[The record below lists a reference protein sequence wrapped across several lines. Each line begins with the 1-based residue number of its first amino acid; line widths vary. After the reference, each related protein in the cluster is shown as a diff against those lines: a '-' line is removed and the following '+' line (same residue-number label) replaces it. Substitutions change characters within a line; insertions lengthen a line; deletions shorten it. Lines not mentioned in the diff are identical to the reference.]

1 MEHELVELQKHI
13 TAQGIIVQDLMSGV
27 CRELGTWSL
36 SSNNDAQCDESGVQ
50 DSVGQNLM
58 PGSLDDKQVEFLER
72 IDVLL
77 AEHKVEEAIIAIEEE
92 EKNSK
97 ELLESNDDSND
108 ESNSYKTAFFKRKAL
123 LGVQLVEIAEQ
134 SSIAISELKRALSG
148 LLKLGKGALAHK
160 VFLKSLGSRLHKK
173 IENFLPSCSMLSE
186 TYPATLSQLV
196 FSTIFIAAKESKT
209 MFGDLPLYTNRLEQ
223 WAEWEIES
231 FVHLVKQHAP
241 ALETSS
247 ALRTASICFQASLT
261 HCALVESQG
270 LKFSTLLVARLQPY
284 IEDVLEMNYKRAR
297 KLVLDLAED
306 EDTVPLI
313 HQYGFQDSDMAASD
327 IALTNSGKKFMA
339 IVIVSTYN
347 FLLHISMQFK
357 HYNVMWMVQLG
368 VALPLG
374 GKTTMS

>member
-27 CRELGTWSL
+27 CRELGTCTL
-36 SSNNDAQCDESGVQ
+36 SSNTDTQCDESGVQ
-50 DSVGQNLM
+50 DSVVQNLL
-58 PGSLDDKQVEFLER
+58 PDSLDERQVEFLER
-72 IDVLL
+72 IDLLL
-77 AEHKVEEAIIAIEEE
+77 AEHKVEEAIISIEEE

-97 ELLESNDDSND
+97 ELLESNDESHD
-108 ESNSYKTAFFKRKAL
+108 ESDSYKTAFFKRKAL
-123 LGVQLVEIAEQ
+123 LGVQLVETAEQ
-134 SSIAISELKRALSG
+134 PSIAISELKRALSG

-231 FVHLVKQHAP
+231 FVHLVKQYAP

-297 KLVLDLAED
+297 KMVFDLAED

-313 HQYGFQDSDMAASD
+313 HQYGFQDSDMSVSD

-339 IVIVSTYN
+339 IVMVSTWD
-347 FLLHISMQFK
+347 FL
-357 HYNVMWMVQLG
+357 
-368 VALPLG
+368 
-374 GKTTMS
+374 